1 MAKTLSEIVSGI
13 VVFDA
18 LPATPGEQETWIKL
32 MPVGTFETRDG
43 RTFHCS
49 PEVVIN
55 RFNADNIPLPV
66 DLDHETARSRK
77 GGDTAPAY
85 GWIEE
90 LKAESDGIYGR
101 VNWLA
106 EGKKVLAAKTHRFI
120 SPALETDGYNNITW
134 LHSAGLVAAPALSM
148 PAVASAMPQST
159 PKGTTE
165 MELKTIAAA
174 LGLADTATLDEI
186 VQAILVLRRQQNETA
201 ALSAAFEGLSVGMG
215 KEAQAEQERRRDQ
228 KIETALSQGVFAP
241 ALRDWATNLIRTN
254 ETAFDEFCAKIGKP
268 MAYLMRSSVSDDKL
282 HTFNSTINN
291 RRDVATQSEASKVAS
306 LLGIDPKK
314 LD

>member
-1 MAKTLSEIVSGI
+1 MKEEHSALVSG
-13 VVFDA
+13 VTVFDA
-18 LPATPGEQETWIKL
+18 LSALPGEQENWIKL
-32 MPVGTFETRDG
+32 MPVGTFDTRDG

-49 PEVVIN
+49 PEVVIS
-55 RFNADNIPLPV
+55 RFNADKIPVPV
-66 DLDHETARSRK
+66 DLDHETTKSRQAGIK
-77 GGDTAPAY
+77 APAY

-90 LKAESDGIYGR
+90 LKAKSDGIYGR
-101 VNWLA
+101 VNWLE

-120 SPALETDGYNNITW
+120 SPAFETDAHRNIVW

-159 PKGTTE
+159 PKGTME

-215 KEAQAEQERRRDQ
+215 KEAQAEQERRREQ

-241 ALRDWATNLIRTN
+241 ALRDWATNLINTN

-268 MAYLMRSSVSDDKL
+268 MAYLMRSSVSDEKL